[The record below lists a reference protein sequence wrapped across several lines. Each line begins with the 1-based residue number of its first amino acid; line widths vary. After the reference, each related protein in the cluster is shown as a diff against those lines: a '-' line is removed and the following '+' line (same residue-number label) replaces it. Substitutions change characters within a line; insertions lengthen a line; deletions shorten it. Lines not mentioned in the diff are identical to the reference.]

1 MSQKKHENLTTNIQL
16 NQFVVIN
23 NEQDQLSF
31 GFLLQNKMRFQNSV
45 TYPTHMKNNVIT
57 N

>member
-1 MSQKKHENLTTNIQL
+1 MSQKKHENLATNIQL

-23 NEQDQLSF
+23 NDQDQLSF
-31 GFLLQNKMRFQNSV
+31 GFLLQNKMRFQNSI